1 MNAHKMKRVLE
12 NGGFRVVDEAVLPAR
27 AARHTEI
34 PSSLHPAVRKN
45 LELSMGGLLY
55 AHQSKAIESALT
67 RHDVCLSTQTA
78 SGKSL
83 VFMSVAADIIL
94 RNPEARVLALYP
106 AKALI
111 HDQLG
116 KWSEQAERNGFRVG
130 YIHGGVARE
139 DRLPILDDCHV
150 VLMTPDVAHAWLLHN
165 LAQEGVRR
173 FLGNLHL
180 LILDEAHVYDGV
192 FGSNMAFFLRRLQY
206 AARDFQLIAPTA
218 TVGDPCGFME
228 SLTGRIPKVFA
239 ADADASG
246 CPEKSIFVVRPYLP
260 AQSNEQTL
268 LRLLVAQGH
277 TPFLAFMDSRKAV
290 EQLVSRLTFGAKEEG
305 ESMLSVYPYRAGYE
319 DEDRRMLQEALSTGE
334 VSGIVATSALE
345 LGLDIGDLNTVVMV
359 GLPNSMKAFWQ
370 RLGRGGRKTRGMCI
384 IYDGAESLRKV
395 HGGLAQ
401 YFNRAIEPNW
411 LYLDNRYCQYS
422 NALCAAHEARALN
435 DVGGRPSKRLPYKTL
450 PDRFH
455 EYILNDINPKESLA
469 HDLMELKQR
478 AQDTPHHE
486 FPIRCDTERS
496 FSVIDHKTNTPIGTV
511 TFSQMLREAYPGAI
525 YYYMAQP
532 YRVNR
537 VNFKDGTIHA
547 KRDKRYTTTPM
558 SQIRVFPRL
567 SPAHQYSASRLG
579 FLIETGMQVAERVVG
594 FEETRGA
601 NREGNKYGPDSPYYH
616 RDILRFFETTGVCWH
631 FEGCD
636 TGGMAAARAIASA
649 LCSLCSIE
657 SRDIGVGPF
666 YVKTSPLGGMPI
678 RGVCIYDAAHGSL
691 RLTQQLFTRFREVV
705 SMALNT
711 IGSIQTEEAET
722 VHLQLSGLLSQLP
735 GLSSPCQTPAEEL
748 ERADDEHMHVMVA
761 PGERAVY
768 MSNGI
773 GQFVKVRSYQF
784 TPKGVMY
791 RIEAESSETLKLV
804 GRDYIRPIEGETRLE
819 RWNAM
824 TDDRELV

>member
-1 MNAHKMKRVLE
+1 
-12 NGGFRVVDEAVLPAR
+12 
-27 AARHTEI
+27 
-34 PSSLHPAVRKN
+34 
-45 LELSMGGLLY
+45 
-55 AHQSKAIESALT
+55 
-67 RHDVCLSTQTA
+67 
-78 SGKSL
+78 
-83 VFMSVAADIIL
+83 
-94 RNPEARVLALYP
+94 
-106 AKALI
+106 
-111 HDQLG
+111 
-116 KWSEQAERNGFRVG
+116 
-130 YIHGGVARE
+130 
-139 DRLPILDDCHV
+139 
-150 VLMTPDVAHAWLLHN
+150 
-165 LAQEGVRR
+165 
-173 FLGNLHL
+173 
-180 LILDEAHVYDGV
+180 
-192 FGSNMAFFLRRLQY
+192 
-206 AARDFQLIAPTA
+206 
-218 TVGDPCGFME
+218 
-228 SLTGRIPKVFA
+228 
-239 ADADASG
+239 
-246 CPEKSIFVVRPYLP
+246 
-260 AQSNEQTL
+260 
-268 LRLLVAQGH
+268 
-277 TPFLAFMDSRKAV
+277 
-290 EQLVSRLTFGAKEEG
+290 
-305 ESMLSVYPYRAGYE
+305 
-319 DEDRRMLQEALSTGE
+319 
-334 VSGIVATSALE
+334 
-345 LGLDIGDLNTVVMV
+345 
-359 GLPNSMKAFWQ
+359 
-370 RLGRGGRKTRGMCI
+370 
-384 IYDGAESLRKV
+384 
-395 HGGLAQ
+395 
-401 YFNRAIEPNW
+401 
-411 LYLDNRYCQYS
+411 
-422 NALCAAHEARALN
+422 
-435 DVGGRPSKRLPYKTL
+435 
-450 PDRFH
+450 
-455 EYILNDINPKESLA
+455 
-469 HDLMELKQR
+469 
-478 AQDTPHHE
+478 
-486 FPIRCDTERS
+486 
-496 FSVIDHKTNTPIGTV
+496 
-511 TFSQMLREAYPGAI
+511 MLREAYPGAI